1 MENISNSNGYG
12 DGALHV
18 PVTSPVNTS
27 RTCETIGTELT
38 RQDSRSVPMTTIAE
52 TRSMLKTKALAEPGD
67 TPARRAYHN
76 LLEMTES
83 YSRASDLDQKRGL
96 KANISRELKRLN
108 DLSQPR

>member
-1 MENISNSNGYG
+1 
-12 DGALHV
+12 
-18 PVTSPVNTS
+18 
-27 RTCETIGTELT
+27 
-38 RQDSRSVPMTTIAE
+38 MTDFTE

-83 YSRASDLDQKRGL
+83 YNKSSDLDQKRHL
-96 KANISRELKRLN
+96 KANISRELKRVN